1 MRKNLPVTGNERTFP
16 PTQKLISSTDLKG
29 HIQHCNDAF
38 IDISGYTREELIGQ
52 PHNLVRH
59 PDMPPAAFDV
69 MWRYIKAGK
78 PWMGM
83 VKNRS
88 KNGDYYW
95 VDAYVTPVT
104 ENGKVIGYESVRSC
118 PSREAVMRAE
128 KLYAQL
134 NGKRRTPLKLML
146 SLQNMLLLL
155 VLLGS
160 VALYFMAS
168 PLFSLGLLAAGSI
181 AFALWTFHSRQS
193 DCNALNHLLEHA
205 FSHDLAVRTYTDD
218 TGELGK
224 LKVAIMSD
232 QAHLGAVLSRIEDAS
247 VQASRESQRGVTRVR
262 EANEGMKRQQVETEQ
277 VAAAMNQMTSTISE
291 VSTHVQQTA
300 DKAEESD
307 QLTSRGMSV
316 VEETRR
322 SIEKLH
328 GRVMDISRTV
338 DEVATQTE
346 LIASAAQTIEDIA
359 DQTNL
364 LALNAAIEAAR
375 AGEQGR
381 GFSVVAD
388 EVRQLAKRTQDST
401 QDIHNIID
409 ELKRRTKSSRQAAQE
424 GQTEADH
431 GLNQVLEAEGVLSDI
446 SSAIGEIA
454 RMSLQMAAAVEEQ
467 AHVAE
472 GVNEQVANI
481 SYLSQESAERTE
493 SAATTM
499 QEIESV
505 SRGLHELVVRFK
517 R

>member
-1 MRKNLPVTGNERTFP
+1 MRNNLPITGNERTFSA
-16 PTQKLISSTDLKG
+16 TQKLISSTDLKG
-29 HIQHCNDAF
+29 CIQHCNDAF
-38 IDISGYTREELIGQ
+38 MEISGYTREELIGQ
-52 PHNLVRH
+52 PHNIVRH
-59 PDMPPAAFDV
+59 PDMPPAAFEV
-69 MWRYIKAGK
+69 MWSFIKAGK
-78 PWMGM
+78 PWMGL

-95 VDAYVTPVT
+95 VDAYVTPVS
-104 ENGKVIGYESVRSC
+104 ENGKVVGYESVRSC

-134 NGKRRTPLKLML
+134 NGKRRTPLKLIL

-160 VALYFMAS
+160 VALYFMAT

-181 AFALWTFHSRQS
+181 VFALWALHSRQS
-193 DCNALNHLLEHA
+193 DFNALNHLLEHA
-205 FSHDLAVRTYTDD
+205 FSHDLAVRTYTEDKGD
-218 TGELGK
+218 LGK

-232 QAHLGAVLSRIEDAS
+232 HTHLGAVLSRIEDAS
-247 VQASRESQRGVTRVR
+247 VQASGEAQKGVSRSR
-262 EANEGMKRQQVETEQ
+262 EASEAMKQQQMETEQ
-277 VAAAMNQMTSTISE
+277 VAAAMNQMSSTISE

-316 VEETRR
+316 VEETRKA
-322 SIEKLH
+322 IEKLH
-328 GRVMDISRTV
+328 GRVKEIGRTV
-338 DEVATQTE
+338 EEVAAQTE
-346 LIASAAQTIEDIA
+346 LIASAAQTIEEIA

-401 QDIHNIID
+401 QDIHKIID
-409 ELKRRTKSSRQAAQE
+409 ELKRRTKSSRQAAQD

-431 GLNQVLEAEGVLSDI
+431 GLSQVLEAEGVLADI
-446 SSAIGEIA
+446 NSAIGEIA

-481 SYLSQESAERTE
+481 SSLSQESAEQTE

-499 QEIESV
+499 REVESV